1 MGQTARTG
9 RRRIFGRT
17 SLKIVAAVGLTLGV
31 VASLNS
37 GLASCS
43 TKEQAQ
49 RTRPLNEQELTR
61 LADMR
66 MRNYADGR
74 VGLRGTIGEG
84 ARLTR
89 INGWVDWR
97 RALVYVSV
105 SGSTP
110 ESDALVQAM
119 PGVIALRP
127 GPAPAKHQGS
137 ASPSPAAGPG
147 QPPPDPPQDGWRVRP
162 IELRGDDKS
171 PLDNLVSFLFLIAKE
186 QPDRADLLGGLRNE
200 WVRRD
205 SRDGVAVD
213 VLLGP
218 AVLPEPEASPT
229 PRPTEQATPTASAVA
244 GPPASIAPSASAGSD
259 PASLAAHGGAV
270 GYWLDESGRLQRLE
284 ALLAAGL
291 PTTIDLIRADRT
303 EFVAVDALGGR
314 DIAARKVSPAEA
326 ATLARMR
333 QRHLR
338 AGGGQITIT
347 VPTLPSALRTGRG
360 WLDWRQQRAYLS
372 VRDIDDDKYGMLVF
386 ADRYAVSV
394 RKGDKPGPKLPP
406 LPAPRGDWKGV
417 EWAQL
422 SRSPEV
428 TDLEYMLYEV
438 LSLAAGQADDAAHI
452 RTHARRLRV
461 DVLNGVPVGVFE
473 LPTALETHAP
483 PGKARLRFWMD
494 NSGVLRRLELRTVT
508 GGFAQLDLD
517 LTKRPPMLPSRV
529 R

>member
-1 MGQTARTG
+1 VGETERTG

-17 SLKIVAAVGLTLGV
+17 SVKIVAAIGLTLGV
-31 VASLNS
+31 VMGLNS
-37 GLASCS
+37 GLVSCS

-84 ARLTR
+84 TRLTR

-97 RALVYVSV
+97 RALIYLSV

-110 ESDALVQAM
+110 ESDALVQAV
-119 PGVIALRP
+119 PGLIALRQ
-127 GPAPAKHQGS
+127 GPVPAKHKGS

-205 SRDGVAVD
+205 SHEGVAVD

-218 AVLPEPEASPT
+218 AVLPEPEPTPEPSPTGPASPT
-229 PRPTEQATPTASAVA
+229 DAAVA

-259 PASLAAHGGAV
+259 PDSLAAHGGAV
-270 GYWLDESGRLQRLE
+270 GYWLDETGRLQRLE

-314 DIAARKVSPAEA
+314 DIAPRQVSQAEA

-338 AGGGQITIT
+338 AGGGQITVT
-347 VPTLPSALRTGRG
+347 VPVLPGSLRTGRG
-360 WLDWRQQRAYLS
+360 WLDWRQQRAYVS
-372 VRDIDDDKYGMLVF
+372 VSDIDDDKYGVLVF

-394 RKGDKPGPKLPP
+394 RDAGTRGPKLPP

-422 SRSPEV
+422 SRSPKV
-428 TDLEYMLYEV
+428 TDLDYLIYEV
-438 LSLAAGQADDAAHI
+438 LSLASGQPDDPAHI
-452 RTHARRLRV
+452 RANGRRLRV

-473 LPTALETHAP
+473 LPTALETHVPA
-483 PGKARLRFWMD
+483 GRARLRFWMD

-508 GGFAQLDLD
+508 GGLAQLDLD
-517 LTKRPPMLPSRV
+517 LTKRPPKLPSRV